1 MAKVE
6 LKQPI
11 VEEIANSIKDAQA
24 VVLVDYS
31 GLTVEQDTILR
42 KELRESGVQ
51 YKVYKNTLMRR
62 AFEGTP
68 CADLDK
74 HLHGTNAIAISAT
87 DATAPARELANFAK
101 TAEKLEIKGGVVEG
115 NAYDAAGIMEIAK
128 IPGREALIS
137 RLLGSMQSPITNMAR
152 VLNQIAE
159 KGGAANCEAAPAEE
173 VTLKWAIWDQETTQ
187 YWGDIKDAYEAS
199 HPGVT
204 IEMVD
209 LGSTDYMT
217 VLATELSGSGSDFD
231 VVTVKD
237 VPGYATLVQK
247 GSILALDDYISKD
260 GVDLSKYAGVTDQVT
275 VDGSLY
281 ELPFRN
287 DFWVLFYNKDLF
299 DAKGVAY
306 PTNDMTFD
314 EYDALAREMTD
325 TTFGSQVYGAHYHTW
340 RSAVQLFGVL
350 DGKHTIL
357 DGNYDFFKPYY
368 EMVLNQEADGVCR
381 KYTDLKTEGLHY
393 SAAFSGGDVA
403 MMNMGSWF
411 IATMMSNL
419 KSGEYDSSL
428 CGNWGI
434 VKYPHAEGV
443 EPGSTLGTIT
453 GLAVTTASDTPDASW
468 DFVKWVSGEEG
479 AAVMA
484 SSGNFP
490 AMMTDEV
497 VDMISGLEGFPTD
510 EASKEALTVSNLY
523 LEVPY
528 APNVSEI
535 NSALDSY
542 HGSIMTG
549 EMSID
554 DGIAAMNKAVADLQ
568 AQ

>member
-1 MAKVE
+1 MKKKV
-6 LKQPI
+6 L
-11 VEEIANSIKDAQA
+11 S
-24 VVLVDYS
+24 VVLTAAMMSALLAGCGDS
-31 GLTVEQDTILR
+31 GTSN
-42 KELRESGVQ
+42 ESS
-51 YKVYKNTLMRR
+51 
-62 AFEGTP
+62 GT
-68 CADLDK
+68 
-74 HLHGTNAIAISAT
+74 SAGSS
-87 DATAPARELANFAK
+87 AASS
-101 TAEKLEIKGGVVEG
+101 AEASSAASPE
-115 NAYDAAGIMEIAK
+115 AAG
-128 IPGREALIS
+128 S
-137 RLLGSMQSPITNMAR
+137 
-152 VLNQIAE
+152 AE
-159 KGGAANCEAAPAEE
+159 P

-187 YWGDIKDAYEAS
+187 YWTDIKEAYEAS
-199 HPGVT
+199 HEGVT

-231 VVTVKD
+231 VVTIKD

-247 GSILALDDYISKD
+247 NAILALDDYIAAD
-260 GVDLSKYAGVTDQVT
+260 GVDLSQYAGATDQVV
-275 VDGSLY
+275 VDGKLY

-287 DFWVLFYNKDLF
+287 DFWVVFYNKDLF

-306 PTNDMTFD
+306 PTNDMTFE

-340 RSAVQLFGVL
+340 RSDVQLFGVL
-350 DGKHTIL
+350 DGEHSIL
-357 DGNYDFFKPYY
+357 DGEYSVFKPYY

-411 IATMMSNL
+411 IATMITNL
-419 KSGEYDSSL
+419 QTGEYDSSL

-443 EPGSTLGTIT
+443 EAGSTLGTIT
-453 GLAVTTASDTPDASW
+453 GLSVTTASDTPDEAW
-468 DFVKWVSGEEG
+468 EFVKWVSGEEG

-490 AMMTDEV
+490 AIMTDEV
-497 VDMISGLEGFPTD
+497 KDMIAGLEGFPTD
-510 EASKEALTVSNLY
+510 AESKEALTVSNLY

-528 APNVSEI
+528 GEGVSEI
-535 NSALDSY
+535 NSVLDSY

-549 EMSID
+549 EMTID
-554 DGIAAMNKAVADLQ
+554 EGIEAMNTEVQKILGK
-568 AQ
+568 

>member
-1 MAKVE
+1 MKKKF
-6 LKQPI
+6 L
-11 VEEIANSIKDAQA
+11 SICLAGA
-24 VVLVDYS
+24 MVTSMLAGCGSTETSVS
-31 GLTVEQDTILR
+31 STETST
-42 KELRESGVQ
+42 ETSTEASTETSTSES
-51 YKVYKNTLMRR
+51 T
-62 AFEGTP
+62 
-68 CADLDK
+68 
-74 HLHGTNAIAISAT
+74 AT
-87 DATAPARELANFAK
+87 
-101 TAEKLEIKGGVVEG
+101 
-115 NAYDAAGIMEIAK
+115 
-128 IPGREALIS
+128 
-137 RLLGSMQSPITNMAR
+137 
-152 VLNQIAE
+152 
-159 KGGAANCEAAPAEE
+159 EE
-173 VTLKWAIWDQETTQ
+173 VTLKWAIWDEATTQ
-187 YWGDIKDAYEAS
+187 YWGDIKEAYEAS
-199 HPGVT
+199 HEGVT

-217 VLATELSGSGSDFD
+217 VLATQLSGSGSDFD
-231 VVTVKD
+231 VVTIKD

-247 GSILALDDYISKD
+247 NTILSLDDYIAND
-260 GVDLSKYAGVTDQVT
+260 GVDLTKYAGVTDQVT

-287 DFWVLFYNKDLF
+287 DFWVLFYNKDIF
-299 DAKGVAY
+299 DAAGVAY
-306 PTNDMTFD
+306 PTNDMTF
-314 EYDALAREMTD
+314 EQYDALARELTD

-350 DGKHTIL
+350 DGEHTIL

-411 IATMMSNL
+411 IATMISNL

-443 EPGSTLGTIT
+443 EAGSTLGTIT
-453 GLAVTTASDTPDASW
+453 GLAVTTASDTPDAAW

-490 AMMTDEV
+490 AIMTDEV
-497 VDMISGLEGFPTD
+497 VDMIAGLEGFPTD
-510 EASKEALTVSNLY
+510 DASKEALTVSNLY

-528 APNVSEI
+528 AENVSEI
-535 NSALDSY
+535 NSVLDSY

-549 EMSID
+549 EMTID
-554 DGIAAMNKAVADLQ
+554 EGIEAMNTEVQKILGN
-568 AQ
+568 